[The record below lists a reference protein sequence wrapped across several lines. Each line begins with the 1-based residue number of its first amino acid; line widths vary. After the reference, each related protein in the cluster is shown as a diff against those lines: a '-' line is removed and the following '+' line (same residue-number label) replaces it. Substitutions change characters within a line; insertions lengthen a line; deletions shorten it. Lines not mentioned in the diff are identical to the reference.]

1 MSERNPQLDESRD
14 EAARAL
20 FNPSH
25 VMLYALSHS
34 LSPHTVRTRLLDHIA
49 GAPPVPRPKS
59 PVDPFR
65 NSSMPSSSSSA
76 MPASSSGH
84 HGGSGSVN
92 TSTGPG
98 GAGAAVGTGVGTTAA
113 AALQQVTAA
122 MGAGVATTITPVVP
136 PMTAPTTTTHRNYD
150 VNNPPRLSH
159 DTPDPIVA
167 YVRMPRSYRRRWN
180 RH

>member
-65 NSSMPSSSSSA
+65 NSSMPSSSSSG

-84 HGGSGSVN
+84 HGGAGSAN
-92 TSTGPG
+92 TSGTG
-98 GAGAAVGTGVGTTAA
+98 GTGVTPTAA
-113 AALQQVTAA
+113 ATLQQMTAA
-122 MGAGVATTITPVVP
+122 MGAGVVTTITPVVP
-136 PMTAPTTTTHRNYD
+136 PTTTPTTTHRNYD
-150 VNNPPRLSH
+150 VNNPPRMSH

>member
-34 LSPHTVRTRLLDHIA
+34 ISPHTVRTRLLDHIA

-84 HGGSGSVN
+84 HGASGSVN
-92 TSTGPG
+92 TSSGPG
-98 GAGAAVGTGVGTTAA
+98 GAGAGVGTTAA

-122 MGAGVATTITPVVP
+122 MGAGVVTTITPLVP
-136 PMTAPTTTTHRNYD
+136 PTTTPNTTHRNYD
-150 VNNPPRLSH
+150 VNNPSRLSH